1 MELQVKPYE
10 MPAALEFNYEEI
22 KAALTEK
29 IHVYETMVY
38 GEDQIKQAKA
48 DRADL
53 NKLKDALN
61 DERKRR
67 EKEYMAPFAE
77 FKTKIDELIGII
89 AKPVAIIDQQV
100 KDYERKKKEEKREA
114 ILGLFNELGFPD
126 YYPFEKA
133 FNEAWLNTSC
143 SMARVKEDL
152 KTLLMKDEKAVETIN
167 ALPEYSFE
175 AMEIYKK
182 TLDLSDAITKATE
195 MGRIAKAKKEAEE
208 AAARKAELE
217 RVAAEQRRAE
227 EEARKAAAEQ
237 NTTEVPAP
245 EPAKEQPL
253 PGSWTRFEAFLTKDT
268 AKMLADFFKDN
279 NIAFRPIK

>member
-1 MELQVKPYE
+1 MQ
-10 MPAALEFNYEEI
+10 LEVQQYDLPKAISFNYDEI
-22 KAALTEK
+22 KQALTEK
-29 IHVYETMVY
+29 VHFYETAVY
-38 GEDQIKQAKA
+38 TDEQIKQAKS

-61 DERKRR
+61 SERIRL
-67 EKEYMAPFAE
+67 EKEYMIPFND
-77 FKTKIDELIGII
+77 FKTKINELIGII

-143 SMARVKEDL
+143 SMSRVKEDL
-152 KTLLMKDEKAVETIN
+152 KTLLMKDEKAMETIN

-175 AMEIYKK
+175 ALEIYKK

-195 MGRIAKAKKEAEE
+195 MGRIAKAKKDAEE

-217 RVAAEQRRAE
+217 RVAAEQRKAE

-253 PGSWTRFEAFLTKDT
+253 PGTWTRFEAFLTKDT

>member
-1 MELQVKPYE
+1 MELQVKPYV

-100 KDYERKKKEEKREA
+100 KDYEKKKKEEKKDQ
-114 ILGLFNELGFPD
+114 ILGLFKEAGFPD
-126 YYPFEKA
+126 YIPFEHV
-133 FNEAWLNTSC
+133 FNEAWLNSSC

-152 KTLLMKDEKAVETIN
+152 KTLLMKNEKAVKTIN

-195 MGRIAKAKKEAEE
+195 MGRIAKAKKEAAE

-253 PGSWTRFEAFLTKDT
+253 PGTWTRFEAFLTKDT

>member
-1 MELQVKPYE
+1 MELQVKPYV
-10 MPAALEFNYEEI
+10 MPTALEFNYEEI

-114 ILGLFNELGFPD
+114 ILGLFNESGFPD
-126 YYPFEKA
+126 YIPFEKV
-133 FNEAWLNTSC
+133 FNDSWLNSSC

-182 TLDLSDAITKATE
+182 TLDLSDAITKANE
-195 MGRIAKAKKEAEE
+195 LGRIAKAKKE

-217 RVAAEQRRAE
+217 RVAAEQRKAE
-227 EEARKAAAEQ
+227 EEARKAAAEH

-253 PGSWTRFEAFLTKDT
+253 PGTWTRFEAFLTKDT

>member
-29 IHVYETMVY
+29 IHIYETMVY

-67 EKEYMAPFAE
+67 EKEYMVPFNE
-77 FKTKIDELIGII
+77 FKSKIDELIGII

-114 ILGLFNELGFPD
+114 ILGLFNETGFPD

-143 SMARVKEDL
+143 SMTRVKEDL
-152 KTLLMKDEKAVETIN
+152 KTLLMKNNKAVETLKD
-167 ALPEYSFE
+167 LPEYSFE
-175 AMEIYKK
+175 ALKIYMK

>member
-1 MELQVKPYE
+1 MQLEVKPYT

-77 FKTKIDELIGII
+77 FKTKIDELIDII
-89 AKPVAIIDQQV
+89 KKPVGLIDVQIKEFEQ
-100 KDYERKKKEEKREA
+100 KKKEEKKEQ
-114 ILGLFNELGFPD
+114 ILGLFNEAGFPD
-126 YYPFEKA
+126 YISFDKV
-133 FNEAWLNTSC
+133 FNESWLNSSC

-175 AMEIYKK
+175 ALEIYKK

-253 PGSWTRFEAFLTKDT
+253 PGTWTRFEAFLTKDT